1 MEKSP
6 NDSCANQANAK
17 RATKTICNI
26 LPSQNKLL
34 SELVQRLHGTI
45 VAVSEIYTK
54 FERRKCVAVSLL
66 IVRDFSKLK
75 LGQAKL
81 ELSKLMCSTIKEIR
95 KVSNE

>member
-66 IVRDFSKLK
+66 CSRFFKIEVGASQI
-75 LGQAKL
+75 GAEQAT
-81 ELSKLMCSTIKEIR
+81 EDTPLSR
-95 KVSNE
+95 R